1 MANADTRFG
10 LRPVR
15 HRSGSPYNGAAEP
28 YIKLSGYATALFI
41 GDPVIKV
48 DTGSNTAEVSAPGL
62 GTFPIGTLPTVN
74 LAPVTDGT
82 KITGVIV
89 GFGANPNDLEKVYS
103 PASTE
108 AVVWVCNDPDVIYEI
123 QADGIVTTTMIGL
136 NAQMIATHSGD
147 TNTGLSGR
155 ELDISNDPPAADAS
169 HQLLLLRHVNRTD
182 NDTELTHPKVEV
194 MINQHTE
201 TAGTVGALGI

>member
-1 MANADTRFG
+1 MANDDTRFG

-15 HRSGSPYNGAAEP
+15 HLSGSPYNGAAEP
-28 YIKLSGYATALFI
+28 YIKLAGYATALFI

-48 DTGSNTAEVSAPGL
+48 DTGSNTAEVQAVGV

-82 KITGVIV
+82 KITGVIT
-89 GFGANPNDLEKVYS
+89 GFGANPNDLEKVFS

-108 AVVWVCNDPDVIYEI
+108 AVVWVCVDPATIYEI

-136 NAQMIATHSGD
+136 NAQMIATHGGD

-155 ELDISNDPPAADAS
+155 ELDISNDPPDADPS
-169 HQLLLLRHVNRTD
+169 NQLLLLRHVNRTD

-201 TAGTVGALGI
+201 SVGVSGATGI